1 MASPS
6 VTCVRQEE
14 SNYWI
19 LALRSA
25 CLHKSPSCFPVFSSS
40 VACSC
45 NYRRSETWKTL
56 LKPKIIVGCQTT
68 EATHLEEFCKK
79 KRWCLGLLFC
89 RGDARFI
96 NLNLN
101 TGPLHPFL
109 SWTFYVYCRSS
120 NASLLSA
127 KLNLLVL
134 TMWIWQAESICLSMA
149 SFSWRTWG
157 QRCIDYC

>member
-79 KRWCLGLLFC
+79 KVMF
-89 RGDARFI
+89 
-96 NLNLN
+96 
-101 TGPLHPFL
+101 GPFVLQGRCQ
-109 SWTFYVYCRSS
+109 VYKSEFEYRATSS
-120 NASLLSA
+120 FSLLNV
-127 KLNLLVL
+127 LCLLQIFKCFSFISQ
-134 TMWIWQAESICLSMA
+134 TKPA
-149 SFSWRTWG
+149 SFNNVNLTSWKYLFKHGVIFLEDMRATLH
-157 QRCIDYC
+157 RYC